1 MNPIWF
7 ANHVAYTMAKY
18 GMSMC
23 VLGMAKEFK
32 DFNIGVNALWPR
44 TAILTAAIEMLTG
57 PDSNQFS
64 RKPEIMAD
72 AAYAV
77 LVREPKDCTGN
88 FFIDD
93 DVLTKAGISDL
104 KQYACVPENAEK
116 LMTDFF
122 LDVDPTK
129 LAEFAQDGSH
139 VSQIKE
145 EAQGEGQIPGLFKR
159 IEAQINEEVLQRTNA
174 IYQFNVKGEEAGIW
188 FMDLKNA
195 PGKCGQGEPENTPDA
210 TLTMDSKNFFLMF
223 TGKLK
228 PASAFMTGKLK
239 ISGDMQKAM
248 KLEKLMK
255 ALKAKL

>member
-1 MNPIWF
+1 
-7 ANHVAYTMAKY
+7 
-18 GMSMC
+18 MC

-32 DFNIGVNALWPR
+32 DLNIGVNALWPR

-72 AAYAV
+72 AAYSI
-77 LVREPKDCTGN
+77 LIKEPKDCSGN
-88 FFIDD
+88 FYIDEE
-93 DVLTKAGISDL
+93 VLKTVGISDL
-104 KQYACVPENAEK
+104 KQYACVPENADK

-129 LAEFAQDGSH
+129 IVEFAQDGSH
-139 VSQIKE
+139 VDQIKNE
-145 EAQGEGQIPGLFKR
+145 GGEQKQIPGLFKK
-159 IEAQINEEVLQRTNA
+159 IEVQINEEVLKRTNA
-174 IYQFNVKGEEAGIW
+174 IFQFNVKGDEAGTW
-188 FMDLKNA
+188 FLDLKNA
-195 PGKCGQGEPENTPDA
+195 PGKCGQGEPENPPDA
-210 TLTMDSKNFFLMF
+210 TLTMDSKNFLLMF
-223 TGKLK
+223 SGKMK

-248 KLEKLMK
+248 KLEKLMN